1 MNIMNTD
8 SAKEARR
15 VAIPLGETCD
25 YLDISYMKDFACI
38 SASRSNESIIIE
50 IYQRDNGVFHCYA
63 RSYRKQGDTPILQDR
78 LLEGGSIGELGA
90 IVRQYLDKRKAA

>member
-8 SAKEARR
+8 LAKEARR

-78 LLEGGSIGELGA
+78 LLEGGTIGELGA
-90 IVRQYLDKRKAA
+90 IVRQYLNEGKAA